1 MARGEAAGVRAVL
14 ATLGAV
20 DLVARAA
27 GVLADGFRTHVAGT
41 PWARV
46 LCGLGLLLAGGAF
59 PVLLACC
66 EAFRQY
72 GHSRVAE
79 SFQVLRVQYR
89 EAAAANKKDDA
100 LDEDE
105 DGVPDVFQVSEQ
117 ALISR
122 KALLFM
128 RVVNP
133 QQVSDAALSLWLA
146 GTAVLCAARLHFA
159 KALTFGTAIGGS
171 ILAGFL
177 SAGGEHFIQ
186 HRVPEEFHK
195 WVLPM
200 LECTARMAGVSI
212 AWVMQRLAS
221 TLQASVRGGQM
232 LLVGIAEIL
241 REGGTELPF
250 LKPGS
255 PTFTLLSWL
264 VAAAGFFL
272 QVRAGF
278 RFSFPL
284 NLCLLPALSLES
296 FLTMIL

>member
-1 MARGEAAGVRAVL
+1 MARGEAAGLRAVL

-133 QQVSDAALSLWLA
+133 QQVSDAALSLWL
-146 GTAVLCAARLHFA
+146 VPYYDSMSISMVHVPAAPAPTPRPL
-159 KALTFGTAIGGS
+159 LPR
-171 ILAGFL
+171 
-177 SAGGEHFIQ
+177 
-186 HRVPEEFHK
+186 HRVWPE
-195 WVLPM
+195 
-200 LECTARMAGVSI
+200 T
-212 AWVMQRLAS
+212 
-221 TLQASVRGGQM
+221 
-232 LLVGIAEIL
+232 
-241 REGGTELPF
+241 
-250 LKPGS
+250 
-255 PTFTLLSWL
+255 
-264 VAAAGFFL
+264 VAPNHGL
-272 QVRAGF
+272 IR
-278 RFSFPL
+278 
-284 NLCLLPALSLES
+284 
-296 FLTMIL
+296 